1 MVTITIYY
9 YFTTMGRIFSLN
21 WIIKIISKVNL
32 LKYLKRKNSNMAGQA
47 PFLKCQEG
55 TLKSM
60 TQAMLSRNFA
70 LNC

>member
-1 MVTITIYY
+1 MVTNTIYY
-9 YFTTMGRIFSLN
+9 YFTTMGGISTIN

-32 LKYLKRKNSNMAGQA
+32 FKYLKRRNYNMAGQA
-47 PFLKCQEG
+47 TFLKCQEG